1 MQRHLNDLDLAV
13 SHLERMVKDIVTSRS
28 LGQTFLDSEI
38 AIVSEEIRRFDDAVR
53 ILRNLIQVSATF
65 IGNRL
70 TLRLRKGWSGAAFQP
85 ASATTPSA
93 VG

>member
-70 TLRLRKGWSGAAFQP
+70 TLRLRKGWSGTAFQP